1 MCMVA
6 LRTTSRRSA
15 DIAGITT
22 RKQMQRHTLPHI
34 WIYAVGVSLTLRNG
48 RTAFYCSHCGESFD
62 FTELYDQKTD
72 AIAGT

>member
-6 LRTTSRRSA
+6 LRTTSRHSV

-34 WIYAVGVSLTLRNG
+34 WIYAVGVSHTLRRG
-48 RTAFYCSHCGESFD
+48 RTGLEANPGLNHP
-62 FTELYDQKTD
+62 TMR
-72 AIAGT
+72 